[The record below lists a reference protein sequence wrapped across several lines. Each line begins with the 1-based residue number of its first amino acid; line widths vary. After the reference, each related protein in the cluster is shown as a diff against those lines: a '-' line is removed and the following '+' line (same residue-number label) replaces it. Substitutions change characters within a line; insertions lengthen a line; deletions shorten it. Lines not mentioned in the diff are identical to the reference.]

1 MERCTASHT
10 AGRTIK
16 TISRTLVLLQELERG
31 RREAKE
37 GADRLPAL
45 KGARSW
51 GGRVARG
58 YPGEVAKPPREGAGS
73 QSLLL

>member
-1 MERCTASHT
+1 MERCAASHT

-16 TISRTLVLLQELERG
+16 TISGTLVLLQELKRG

-37 GADRLPAL
+37 GADRLPTL

-58 YPGEVAKPPREGAGS
+58 CPGEVAKPPGVPVSAS
-73 QSLLL
+73 IK

>member
-1 MERCTASHT
+1 MECCAASHT
-10 AGRTIK
+10 AARTIK
-16 TISRTLVLLQELERG
+16 TISGTLVLLQELKRG

-37 GADRLPAL
+37 GADRLPTL

-58 YPGEVAKPPREGAGS
+58 CPGEVAKPPGGGVPVSAS
-73 QSLLL
+73 IK